1 MMIIIMIVMMK
12 MIDDN
17 NYDDDGLH
25 FLDEKT
31 GLEIPGAHTFES
43 QAP

>member
-1 MMIIIMIVMMK
+1 MMIIIMIVMMT

-17 NYDDDGLH
+17 NDDEGGLN
-25 FLDEKT
+25 FIDEKI
-31 GLEIPGAHTFES
+31 GLEILGVHTFES

>member
-1 MMIIIMIVMMK
+1 MMIIIMIVMMT

-17 NYDDDGLH
+17 NDDEGGLN
-25 FLDEKT
+25 FIDEKI
-31 GLEIPGAHTFES
+31 GLEILGAHTFES